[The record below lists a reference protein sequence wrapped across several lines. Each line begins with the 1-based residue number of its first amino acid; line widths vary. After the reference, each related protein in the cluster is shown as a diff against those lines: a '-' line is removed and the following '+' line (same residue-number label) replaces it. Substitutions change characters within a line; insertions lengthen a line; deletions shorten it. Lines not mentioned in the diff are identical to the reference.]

1 MSKTLN
7 LAKLF
12 NLFVG
17 MLGKLD
23 QPQADSNVKHPN
35 VEQYRKNKDQTLQN
49 LGVRSIVGTVATRY
63 FVIITIY
70 SQKAA
75 KLNIKRAKI
84 KFFLNY
90 IRQILRKIT
99 RYLYINGS
107 RCSQKYTR
115 MFFFKYIL
123 LYLACRQI

>member
-12 NLFVG
+12 NLFLG

-23 QPQADSNVKHPN
+23 QPQADDYVEHPN

-49 LGVRSIVGTVATRY
+49 LGVRSIGGTVATRY

-70 SQKAA
+70 SQKVG
-75 KLNIKRAKI
+75 KLNNKRAKI
-84 KFFLNY
+84 NFLYKKILTSAKIGPKLKKNH
-90 IRQILRKIT
+90 QISIYKW
-99 RYLYINGS
+99 
-107 RCSQKYTR
+107 
-115 MFFFKYIL
+115 FKM
-123 LYLACRQI
+123 